1 MRRRILALVMGMTTL
16 VVLAFAIPSGV
27 LIRSAVLQRAEQATI
42 DQADS
47 VAVFL
52 RSGAP
57 SRAVIERYAHS
68 LSAATG
74 RPTSVLL
81 PDGVKV
87 GDPSAEASD
96 RARRSWEGR
105 EPLQGRQPLQGRESP
120 GGSGSSDGGR
130 EGGRGGGRSPD
141 LSPNP
146 RAVLS
151 AGSGGQVAEVAVA
164 TGQGSYLVSVF
175 ASDEVLHAGQGR
187 WFLLLI
193 SGSLALLLI
202 GGLAGELLTRRITRP
217 LTSSAETARLL
228 SEGDTTARAPV
239 DGPREIAAVG
249 TALNA
254 LADRTDELIAEARE
268 TAADLSHRLRTPL
281 TALRL
286 DAEALTEP
294 VEAERIGAHVSEL
307 ERTLTAVIRAAR
319 RPQREGRVPR
329 CDATEIVGDRVRFWS
344 ALAEDQRR
352 PVALDLPTEPVL
364 VRAAGEDLAAAV
376 DALLENIIAHTPEG
390 TAFSVSLAAGPDGAL
405 LQVADEGPGLTHPM
419 PSRGRSDRGSS
430 GLGLDI
436 ARRCAE
442 ASGGLMRI
450 GRSEPGGVL
459 VALAL
464 KA

>member
-42 DQADS
+42 DQADT

-57 SRAVIERYAHS
+57 SRAVIERYARS

-81 PDGVKV
+81 PDGTKV

-96 RARRSWEGR
+96 RARRSLEGR
-105 EPLQGRQPLQGRESP
+105 EPLQGRQPLK
-120 GGSGSSDGGR
+120 GSGAPD
-130 EGGRGGGRSPD
+130 GGRGGGHGSSPD
-141 LSPNP
+141 LSPSP

-151 AGSGGQVAEVAVA
+151 AGSGGQVAEA
-164 TGQGSYLVSVF
+164 TAFTDQGSYLVSVF
-175 ASDEVLHAGQGR
+175 ASDAVLHAGQGR

-193 SGSLALLLI
+193 SGSLTLLLI
-202 GGLAGELLTRRITRP
+202 SALAGELLTRRITRP

-228 SEGDTTARAPV
+228 SKGDTTARAPV

-254 LADRTDELIAEARE
+254 LADRIDELIAEARE

-286 DAEALTEP
+286 DAEALAEP
-294 VEAERIGAHVSEL
+294 VDAERIGNHVSEL

-319 RPQREGRVPR
+319 RPQREGRIPR
-329 CDATEIVGDRVRFWS
+329 CDAAEIVGERVRFWS

-352 PVALDLPTEPVL
+352 RVALDLPTEPVL
-364 VRAAGEDLAAAV
+364 VR
-376 DALLENIIAHTPEG
+376 
-390 TAFSVSLAAGPDGAL
+390 
-405 LQVADEGPGLTHPM
+405 
-419 PSRGRSDRGSS
+419 
-430 GLGLDI
+430 
-436 ARRCAE
+436 
-442 ASGGLMRI
+442 
-450 GRSEPGGVL
+450 
-459 VALAL
+459 
-464 KA
+464 